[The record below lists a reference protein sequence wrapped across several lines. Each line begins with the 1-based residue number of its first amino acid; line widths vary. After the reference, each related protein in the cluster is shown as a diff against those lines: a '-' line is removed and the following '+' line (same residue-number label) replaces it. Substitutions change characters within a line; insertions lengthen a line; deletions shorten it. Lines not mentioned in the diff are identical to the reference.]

1 MFFRAPA
8 WARSLCRVRSSRPVS
23 LLPSQPCTLP
33 AFLFM
38 SLPPTACDC
47 GKRRAVC
54 TLSPAGNPAPI
65 RPKCGWQGEAR
76 SGRISCPSL
85 PPGTYNK
92 KDDAFRSSKVS
103 KCIN

>member
-1 MFFRAPA
+1 MSFRAPA

-65 RPKCGWQGEAR
+65 RPKCGWQGEAG
-76 SGRISCPSL
+76 SYFLPFP
-85 PPGTYNK
+85 PPGNLQ
-92 KDDAFRSSKVS
+92 
-103 KCIN
+103 